1 MFRVKLVFHGVLCSV
16 GGALSSI
23 GTRRT
28 SVPSISR
35 LTATSC
41 RELAFGTG
49 VGVVWSP
56 WTSLACSVGSLS
68 SDVLPVF
75 VTGAQICS
83 ATSFCHKLSRHSIVS
98 HRHGPNPSP
107 LSCLM
112 RNKLVHLVLGKERQL
127 RQLLMLLLLVPALVR
142 QQG

>member
-1 MFRVKLVFHGVLCSV
+1 MDKLGLSV
-16 GGALSSI
+16 
-23 GTRRT
+23 R
-28 SVPSISR
+28 
-35 LTATSC
+35 
-41 RELAFGTG
+41 
-49 VGVVWSP
+49 
-56 WTSLACSVGSLS
+56 SLS
-68 SDVLPVF
+68 SDVLHVF
-75 VTGAQICS
+75 VTGAQFCT
-83 ATSFCHKLSRHSIVS
+83 ASFYHKLSRHSIVS